1 MASMDPEGFNMRTL
15 ETINPFTLKP
25 IHQYPLESFQEVNN
39 KIERS
44 QKAFREWKKLS
55 VSERVDSVR
64 QALSYFSDHKDTIAH
79 DITTQMGK
87 PLNQSYNEL
96 NGFFERAN
104 HLCDHAEEALAPE
117 PVMGKADFHR
127 EIRHEPLGLVFIIA
141 AWNYPL
147 LIAVNGIMSSLLS
160 GNTVLLKHSSLTP
173 SIGIHFEKAFR
184 SLGGAQDVLQNVIID
199 HSITSEIIENGN
211 IQHVIFTGSVQGGR
225 NIYQSVSQ
233 RFIDCNLE
241 LGGKDGAYVAEDAN
255 LKEAVAGLVDGA
267 MYNAGQSCCGIE
279 RVYVHKG
286 LYDDFVFQ
294 SKTLLETYILGNPLE
309 SQTSMGP
316 LARGKSMKE
325 LYHQVQEAL
334 DLGAEVIHGGQ
345 VKRIGDA
352 LFFEPTLITGVHNDM
367 TVMREENFGPILPI
381 MKVKDDEEGFRL
393 VADSKYGLTSVIYTQ
408 SQDKAEAFSRQMNT
422 GTVFMNRCDYLDP
435 ALPWTGVGLSGKGST
450 LSEYGFHSVTR
461 RKALHF
467 RLVL

>member
-1 MASMDPEGFNMRTL
+1 MDPEGFNMRTL

-25 IHQYPLESFQEVNN
+25 IHQYPVESFQEVFN

-44 QKAFREWKKLS
+44 QKAFREWKKLR
-55 VSERVDSVR
+55 VSERVDAVR
-64 QALSYFSDHKDTIAH
+64 QALIYFSDHKDELAH
-79 DITTQMGK
+79 DITAQMAK
-87 PLNQSYNEL
+87 PINQSHNEL
-96 NGFFERAN
+96 NTFFERAN
-104 HLCDHAEEALAPE
+104 HLCDHAEKALSPE
-117 PVMGKADFHR
+117 PVMGKTDFHR

-147 LIAVNGIMSSLLS
+147 VIAVNGILSSLLS

-173 SIGIHFEKAFR
+173 SIGLHFEKAFR
-184 SLGGAQDVLQNVIID
+184 TLGGIDNVLQNVIID
-199 HSITSEIIENGN
+199 HSTTLEVIEKGD

-233 RFIDCNLE
+233 RFMDCNLE

-279 RVYVHKG
+279 RVYVHQS
-286 LYDDFVFQ
+286 LYDDFVSQ
-294 SKTLLETYILGNPLE
+294 SKTLLETYILGDPLG

-316 LARGKSMKE
+316 LARGKSVEE
-325 LYHQVQEAL
+325 LHQQVQEAMNQ
-334 DLGAEVIHGGQ
+334 GAELHHGGKI
-345 VKRIGDA
+345 KRIGDA
-352 LFFEPTLITGVHNDM
+352 LFFEPTLITSVHNDM
-367 TVMREENFGPILPI
+367 IIMREENFGPILPI

-393 VADSKYGLTSVIYTQ
+393 VADSKYGLTSVIYTENQ
-408 SQDKAEAFSRQMNT
+408 EKAEAFSRQMDT

-450 LSEYGFHSVTR
+450 LSDYGFHSVTR

-467 RLVL
+467 RLLS